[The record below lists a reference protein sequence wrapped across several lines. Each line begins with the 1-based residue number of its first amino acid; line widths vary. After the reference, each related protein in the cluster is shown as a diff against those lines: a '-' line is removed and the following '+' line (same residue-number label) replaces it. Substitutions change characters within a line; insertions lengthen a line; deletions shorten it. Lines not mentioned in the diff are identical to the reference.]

1 MTSSAGQSSRHEC
14 QGQRVQ
20 FGDASYSWSLGQW
33 GGLPEQGGACDR
45 LDGWGGQNVDRRS
58 WGIVCTLGQVACG
71 EGGKRRR
78 AGVPGFSFHALE
90 ETYSLQPCAGCWE
103 HSKRTAQKAG

>member
-1 MTSSAGQSSRHEC
+1 MTG
-14 QGQRVQ
+14 
-20 FGDASYSWSLGQW
+20 WM
-33 GGLPEQGGACDR
+33 GGEGRTLTGGA
-45 LDGWGGQNVDRRS
+45 GAS
-58 WGIVCTLGQVACG
+58 FCTLGQVACG